1 MKKYTPKQIVVI
13 ITIALILIL
22 NILAFAFAVSEVE
35 ALTKWAWI
43 CFVLSL
49 LIPFFIFFHIKI
61 LGLIRKT
68 HEVDEM
74 KEKIAEQMAEETSEK
89 DDETT

>member
-13 ITIALILIL
+13 ITIALIVIL

-35 ALTKWAWI
+35 ALVKWAWI

-49 LIPFFIFFHIKI
+49 LIPFFIFFHLKI
-61 LGLIRKT
+61 LGFIRKT

-74 KEKIAEQMAEETSEK
+74 KEKMSEK

>member
-1 MKKYTPKQIVVI
+1 MKKYSFKQIVVI
-13 ITIALILIL
+13 VMIALILIL

-49 LIPFFIFFHIKI
+49 LIPFFLFLHFRI
-61 LGLIRKT
+61 LSLIRKT
-68 HEVDEM
+68 HEADEI
-74 KEKIAEQMAEETSEK
+74 KKKIDDKMTEEASETDEET
-89 DDETT
+89 T